1 MTSGDLKILVYNPG
15 KIEEYL
21 SYLSERVLDVNC
33 IPCHDEDDLAKH
45 IGEAE
50 ILFITNRF
58 PSHHLGNAKKA
69 KWIQTTSAGVER
81 FTLDPNFPT
90 HMTLT
95 RVTTGY
101 GEKIAEFVIGYLL
114 ALTQR
119 ISEIIDS
126 QRAKRW
132 KRVNMSWLMG
142 ETLGVAGLGAVGGVI
157 AQRAS
162 CMQMRV
168 IGYNRSRKD
177 IPGVER
183 CYLPGEFDEFLRRA
197 KYLVI
202 AFPVTED
209 TRGMFGMKEFKKMR
223 RDACLINIAR
233 GAIVKEDELIAALK
247 EGVIGGAVLD
257 VFEQEP
263 LPESS
268 PLWEMEN
275 VLISPHDS
283 GPSLISDNADFF
295 LANLKRYRAG
305 EPLVAVVDMEKK
317 Y

>member
-1 MTSGDLKILVYNPG
+1 M
-15 KIEEYL
+15 
-21 SYLSERVLDVNC
+21 
-33 IPCHDEDDLAKH
+33 
-45 IGEAE
+45 
-50 ILFITNRF
+50 
-58 PSHHLGNAKKA
+58 
-69 KWIQTTSAGVER
+69 
-81 FTLDPNFPT
+81 
-90 HMTLT
+90 
-95 RVTTGY
+95 
-101 GEKIAEFVIGYLL
+101 
-114 ALTQR
+114 
-119 ISEIIDS
+119 
-126 QRAKRW
+126 
-132 KRVNMSWLMG
+132 
-142 ETLGVAGLGAVGGVI
+142 
-157 AQRAS
+157 
-162 CMQMRV
+162 
-168 IGYNRSRKD
+168 
-177 IPGVER
+177 ER

-197 KYLVI
+197 KYLAI